1 MHRAF
6 FIGGYAILLLLS
18 GCQIAPTP
26 VIPEQDVNHL
36 THWQA
41 NGRFAYKS
49 ANDGGSASVRWQ
61 QQDDKGYLRFSG
73 PMGLGSAELH
83 WEPGFAQLTSS
94 KGTLEAPSAEVLAY
108 ELTGLL
114 LPADALL
121 YWLRGLPWP
130 HSPAHITKDNE
141 GRPAQLTQ
149 MDWQLDFDRW
159 QQVQGYWLPH
169 RLKAKHNN
177 DSFTLVIQQWNPAP

>member
-1 MHRAF
+1 MRRAF
-6 FIGGYAILLLLS
+6 ILICYALILLS
-18 GCQIAPTP
+18 GCQMAPSPT
-26 VIPEQDVNHL
+26 VPEQDVTQL

-41 NGRFAYKS
+41 HGRFAYKS
-49 ANDGGSASVRWQ
+49 AQDGGSATVRWQ
-61 QQDDKGYLRFSG
+61 QQNDRGHLRFSG
-73 PMGLGSAELH
+73 PMGLGSAELN
-83 WEPGFAQLTSS
+83 WQPGLAELTSN
-94 KGTLEAPSAEVLAY
+94 KGNISAPNAESLAY

-130 HSPAHITKDNE
+130 QSPAELIKDDA
-141 GRPAQLTQ
+141 GRLKELTQ
-149 MDWQLDFDRW
+149 LGWQLHFDRW

-169 RLKAKHNN
+169 RLKASHND